1 MKIKISS
8 IIILIGI
15 VLFSYS
21 GFGAESSDTLFHK
34 FRDFIGKP
42 QDLIKAQR
50 LQIIGVITDGSKD
63 SLEFVYHRI
72 FPDTLRLQIR
82 FGNEYAI
89 TVITRDSGWTV
100 DPTRK
105 IFEPTELFPEEVKR
119 MRSNILNLFSFFDEN
134 LIQRF
139 KSVDLPSADSTYVS
153 FQVTNSDN
161 DTIRYFLQK
170 SNAVTFYKEIKFY
183 QSPYVFKIYPK
194 DFFLY
199 EGIKIPRTLEIV
211 SSDKKKTKLVI
222 VNIRYNPELDKNLFF
237 YQK

>member
-1 MKIKISS
+1 MKTKLGLVIA
-8 IIILIGI
+8 IGVI
-15 VLFSYS
+15 LFSYN
-21 GFGAESSDTLFHK
+21 GFGNGATDTLFNK
-34 FRDFIGKP
+34 FRNFIGKP

-50 LQIIGVITDGSKD
+50 LQIVGVITDGSKD

-134 LIQRF
+134 LFQRF
-139 KSVDLPSADSTYVS
+139 KSSDLPSSDSTYAS
-153 FQVTNSDN
+153 FQIINTDN
-161 DTIRYFLQK
+161 DTIRYYLQK
-170 SNAVTFYKEIKFY
+170 SNAVTFHKEIKFY

-194 DFFLY
+194 DFFVY
-199 EGIKIPRTLEIV
+199 EGIKIPRTLEVV
-211 SSDKKKTKLVI
+211 SSDNKKTRLVI
-222 VNIRYNPELDKNLFF
+222 VNIRYNPDFDRNLFF
-237 YQK
+237 YKK

>member
-1 MKIKISS
+1 MKIKISL
-8 IIILIGI
+8 IIIIGV

-21 GFGAESSDTLFHK
+21 GFGTEGSDTLFHK
-34 FRDFIGKP
+34 FRNFIGKP
-42 QDLIKAQR
+42 QDLTKAYR

-89 TVITRDSGWTV
+89 TVITHDSGWTV

-105 IFEPTELFPEEVKR
+105 IFEPAELFPEEVRR

-139 KSVDLPSADSTYVS
+139 KSADLPSSDTAYVS
-153 FQVTNSDN
+153 FQIINTDN
-161 DTIRYFLQK
+161 DTIRYYLQK
-170 SNAVTFYKEIKFY
+170 ANAVAFYKEIKFY

-194 DFFLY
+194 DFFVY

-211 SSDKKKTKLVI
+211 ASDKKKTKLVI
-222 VNIRYNPELDKNLFF
+222 VNIRYNPDFDKNLFF
-237 YQK
+237 YRK